1 MAAKILGAGIAT
13 ISIAGAGVGI
23 GLVFNGFLTALA
35 KNPNSENKLF
45 VWFKKIIEYISV
57 TCQDNYKVF
66 KLNATRRQI
75 LKA

>member
-1 MAAKILGAGIAT
+1 MAEKILGAVIVT